1 MRSIWRGSKQWLR
14 ELAREKPDAYFLA
27 AFGNARLLT
36 IFKTNLLRIA
46 THLTQKISK
55 HTRRTRDIKHKR
67 LNANEIT
74 NIPSRRTRKKQNGQ
88 GQAG

>member
-14 ELAREKPDAYFLA
+14 ELVHEKPDAYCLA

-36 IFKTNLLRIA
+36 IFKTDLLRIA
-46 THLTQKISK
+46 TYLTQKISK
-55 HTRRTRDIKHKR
+55 HTQRTRDIKHKR

-74 NIPSRRTRKKQNGQ
+74 NIPSRRTRKKTKR
-88 GQAG
+88 AGAGG